1 MKKIMMA
8 MTLMFAFGCF
18 AQTSAGGSSS
28 SGSMGPGQSG
38 ASSGSMGSQ
47 SGSMDNGSMKSG
59 MKGEKTMKGCIESEN
74 GGYMLEEKGGKE
86 VMLTGSD
93 LSAHVGHMVKVHGMW
108 QSGSMNSGSS
118 ASNSSDS
125 NMTGSSNSNSS
136 MSGSSNMD
144 HHKTGKMDHNGQSF
158 MVNKIDMISDQ
169 CKMDKG
175 MSH

>member
-1 MKKIMMA
+1 
-8 MTLMFAFGCF
+8 
-18 AQTSAGGSSS
+18 
-28 SGSMGPGQSG
+28 
-38 ASSGSMGSQ
+38 
-47 SGSMDNGSMKSG
+47 MDNGSMNSSSMNKG
-59 MKGEKTMKGCIESEN
+59 MKGEKSMKGCIESEN

-108 QSGSMNSGSS
+108 QSGSMSSGSS

-125 NMTGSSNSNSS
+125 NMAGSSNSNSS
-136 MSGSSNMD
+136 MSESSNMD
-144 HHKTGKMDHNGQSF
+144 HNKMGKMDHNGQSF